1 MKQRFQVEV
10 RETYSKFVEVY
21 AEDETMIDEEVSA
34 MQECGE
40 IEWDYTEDFDS
51 WDIIGYEKSGYKES
65 EIAAVKKWCAE
76 MVAVTSIVDPD
87 WVEEEM
93 NENQCMDWLEQ
104 IRDRGVSIPVEVT
117 SSDLW
122 DAVLKSRERSAR

>member
-21 AEDETMIDEEVSA
+21 AADESMIEEEVTA
-34 MQECGE
+34 MQESGE

-51 WDIIGYEKSGYKES
+51 WDIVGYEKSGYADW
-65 EIAAVKKWCAE
+65 EIAAVKKWCDE

-87 WVEEEM
+87 WVDEEM
-93 NENQCMDWLEQ
+93 DENQCMDWLEQ